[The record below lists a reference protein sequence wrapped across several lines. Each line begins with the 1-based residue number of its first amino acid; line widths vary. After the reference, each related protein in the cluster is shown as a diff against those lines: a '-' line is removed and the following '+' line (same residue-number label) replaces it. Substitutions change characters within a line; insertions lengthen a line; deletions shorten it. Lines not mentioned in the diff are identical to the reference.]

1 MRPLPSFF
9 ERGVDVSAGGSSR
22 SGLRRVAAIVAAGVI
37 LAGTVALMGC
47 GGDSGET
54 SPSPVASVSPS
65 PTVSY
70 YEGMSTQQTMQLQKG
85 LAEYGFYTGPIDGV
99 YGPATMAGVKQ
110 AQAKLGVPVDGIWGP
125 ETSQAYQAYVKE
137 QSGKD
142 QPDAFVMEM
151 QADLAAL
158 GYYTGE
164 VDGYYGPDTEA
175 AVKAFQKDYGLE
187 VTGEFDEATVNA
199 INAALKHSTA
209 SPSPSPTKSP
219 SPSPTAS

>member
-1 MRPLPSFF
+1 
-9 ERGVDVSAGGSSR
+9 
-22 SGLRRVAAIVAAGVI
+22 VAAIVAAGVV
-37 LAGTVALMGC
+37 LAGTVVLMGC
-47 GGDSGET
+47 GDDGGDGGGT
-54 SPSPVASVSPS
+54 SASPVASTSPS

-70 YEGMSTQQTMQLQKG
+70 YEGMSTAQTMQLQKG

-99 YGPATMAGVKQ
+99 YGPATMEGVKQ
-110 AQAKLGVPVDGIWGP
+110 AQTKLGVPADGIWGP

-142 QPDAFVMEM
+142 QPDAFVMQM

-175 AVKAFQKDYGLE
+175 AVKAFQKDHGLK

-199 INAALKHSTA
+199 INAALKQPTASPTA
-209 SPSPSPTKSP
+209 SPSPSPSA
-219 SPSPTAS
+219 SPTTS